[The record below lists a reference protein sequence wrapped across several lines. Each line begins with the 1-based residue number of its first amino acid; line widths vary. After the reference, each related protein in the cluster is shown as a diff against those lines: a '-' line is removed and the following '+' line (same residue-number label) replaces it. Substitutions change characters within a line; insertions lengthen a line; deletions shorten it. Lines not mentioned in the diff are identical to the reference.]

1 MNMEKDD
8 LATANL
14 QTAFLHIQAKER
26 KVQIYSHNILL
37 FTDLKHWSTE

>member
-14 QTAFLHIQAKER
+14 QTAFLHIQAKAR
-26 KVQIYSHNILL
+26 KKSANLL
-37 FTDLKHWSTE
+37 TQYFVVYRFKALVY